1 MAIWKDYLRAV
12 LKTRTTSA
20 EASNASSPSESGVVT
35 YPDNTKSIVPPAD
48 GFLRIRATGVG
59 SGNAWLN
66 AFQGAWGISQ
76 DNSPGLPCEVGIRVR
91 KGAKV
96 AISCSEGM
104 KVEQIRLIKTIGGGY
119 KRYLKAL
126 ACNRFGGSLWP
137 RLKTTSDRTVS
148 KSSTL
153 GCRTTVTK
161 LLSQK
166 ALLNTLH
173 RRTVLRTSV
182 ISSPLTALCLFKSS
196 IAVTTSCSSGILS
209 RMLWGTHG
217 GIQDLS
223 GCLKGKS
230 STLKCS
236 LGVQEHLKRQTFVS
250 TLTSANNARM
260 EVAA

>member
-59 SGNAWLN
+59 SGGAWLN

-104 KVEQIRLIKTIGGGY
+104 KVEQIRLIKTIGGGGHISPP
-119 KRYLKAL
+119 L
-126 ACNRFGGSLWP
+126 
-137 RLKTTSDRTVS
+137 
-148 KSSTL
+148 SS
-153 GCRTTVTK
+153 
-161 LLSQK
+161 
-166 ALLNTLH
+166 
-173 RRTVLRTSV
+173 
-182 ISSPLTALCLFKSS
+182 
-196 IAVTTSCSSGILS
+196 S
-209 RMLWGTHG
+209 R
-217 GIQDLS
+217 
-223 GCLKGKS
+223 
-230 STLKCS
+230 
-236 LGVQEHLKRQTFVS
+236 
-250 TLTSANNARM
+250 A
-260 EVAA
+260 

>member
-59 SGNAWLN
+59 SGGAWLN

-126 ACNRFGGSLWP
+126 VCNRFGGSSWL
-137 RLKTTSDRTVS
+137 RLKTTSETLRKQIAGS
-148 KSSTL
+148 HSLQSRKSPS
-153 GCRTTVTK
+153 GK
-161 LLSQK
+161 LR
-166 ALLNTLH
+166 H
-173 RRTVLRTSV
+173 R
-182 ISSPLTALCLFKSS
+182 LTQDDGITYRRAM
-196 IAVTTSCSSGILS
+196 GILLCGLQEL
-209 RMLWGTHG
+209 RLKPTQPRNMLSNFQQTLAAPLAARSVLVRRETLRHG
-217 GIQDLS
+217 VFGDQA
-223 GCLKGKS
+223 
-230 STLKCS
+230 S
-236 LGVQEHLKRQTFVS
+236 LMEKF
-250 TLTSANNARM
+250 TSFRVWVASNNARM